1 MWVNNIILYPRAIDF
16 LTSSLQSMNTIIIL
30 KMPISEAITF
40 PLPSL
45 HFPIT
50 HAGTDWTFA
59 FQSLVAMET
68 IYTNGIA
75 ESVKVWFRKK
85 GIMLFVDDLVPV
97 FLLFW

>member
-1 MWVNNIILYPRAIDF
+1 
-16 LTSSLQSMNTIIIL
+16 
-30 KMPISEAITF
+30 MPIIKAITA

-45 HFPIT
+45 HFPIS

-68 IYTNGIA
+68 NCTNGIA
-75 ESVKVWFRKK
+75 DSVKVWFRKK